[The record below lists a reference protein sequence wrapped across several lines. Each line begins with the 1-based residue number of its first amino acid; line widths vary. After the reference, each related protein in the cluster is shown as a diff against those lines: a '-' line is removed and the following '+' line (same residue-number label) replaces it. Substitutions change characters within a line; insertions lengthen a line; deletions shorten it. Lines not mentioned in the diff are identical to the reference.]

1 VKSRIND
8 FVFTG
13 ILASNCVL
21 DLQTRGLLR
30 TPAGTPDERREQDLF
45 APVPETIRGGSLQ
58 MQRWYRILFVF
69 ENLVR
74 DFVITRLSELDGENW
89 FDARATVDM
98 KKKVD
103 DRKKKEEKNQWHAGR
118 NKQSIYYLDFGDLG
132 LLITNHWA
140 VFKDFFDNQA
150 WIVSRIQDAERT
162 RNVIAHT
169 NLLAPEEG
177 VRLEMYLRDFV
188 RQIG

>member
-1 VKSRIND
+1 MKTALND

-13 ILASNCVL
+13 VLTSHCVR

-30 TPAGTPDERREQDLF
+30 TPSGTPDELRDQDLF
-45 APVPETIRGGSLQ
+45 APIPESIRGSSLQ
-58 MQRWYRILFVF
+58 MQRWYRLLFVF

-74 DFVITRLSELDGENW
+74 DFIVTRFTELDGEQW
-89 FDARATVDM
+89 FEKRASVAM
-98 KKKVD
+98 KKKIE
-103 DRKKKEEKNQWHAGR
+103 DRKQKEEKNAWHIGR
-118 NKQSIYYLDFGDLG
+118 NRQPIYYLDFGDLA
-132 LLITNHWA
+132 LLITNHWD
-140 VFKDFFDNQA
+140 VFKDFIDNQA

-169 NLLAPEEG
+169 NLLSSEEG
-177 VRLEMYLRDFV
+177 QRLEMYLRDLL

>member
-1 VKSRIND
+1 MKTQIND

-13 ILASNCVL
+13 ILASHCVR

-30 TPAGTPDERREQDLF
+30 SPARTAEERREQDLF
-45 APVPETIRGGSLQ
+45 APVPEAIRGGSIQ

-74 DFVITRLSELDGENW
+74 DFIITRLAELDGEEW
-89 FDARATVDM
+89 FDKRASATM
-98 KKKVD
+98 KKKVG
-103 DRKKKEEKNQWHAGR
+103 DRQKDEEKNQWHVGR
-118 NKQSIYYLDFGDLG
+118 NKQPIYYLDFGDLG
-132 LLITNHWA
+132 LLITNHWK

-150 WIVSRIQDAERT
+150 WIISRIQDAERT
-162 RNVIAHT
+162 RDVIAHT
-169 NLLAPEEG
+169 NLLSSEEG
-177 VRLEMYLRDFV
+177 ERLEMYFRDFL

>member
-21 DLQTRGLLR
+21 DLQARGLLR

-45 APVPETIRGGSLQ
+45 APVSETIRSGSLQ
-58 MQRWYRILFVF
+58 MQRWYRMLFVF

-74 DFVITRLSELDGENW
+74 EFVITRFSELDGDNW
-89 FDARATVDM
+89 FDTRASTDM

-103 DRKKKEEKNQWHAGR
+103 DRRKKEEKNLWHAGR
-118 NKQSIYYLDFGDLG
+118 NKQAIYYLDFGDLG

-140 VFKDFFDNQA
+140 VFKDFFDNQV

-169 NLLAPEEG
+169 NVLAAEEG
-177 VRLEMYLRDFV
+177 LRLEMYLKDFV

>member
-1 VKSRIND
+1 VRRHLHD

-13 ILASNCVL
+13 LLASHCVA
-21 DLQTRGLLR
+21 DLQARGLLR

-45 APVPETIRGGSLQ
+45 APIPEAIRGASLQ

-74 DFVITRLSELDGENW
+74 DFVITRLSELDGDDW
-89 FDARATVDM
+89 FDKRATSDM
-98 KKKVD
+98 KKKVAE
-103 DRKKKEEKNQWHAGR
+103 RRQKEEKNQWHAGR
-118 NKQSIYYLDFGDLG
+118 NNQPIYYLDFGDLG
-132 LLITNHWA
+132 LLITNQWS

-169 NLLAPEEG
+169 NLLAAEEG
-177 VRLEMYLRDFV
+177 ERLEMYLRDFV

>member
-1 VKSRIND
+1 VKTRIND

-13 ILASNCVL
+13 ILASHCVR

-30 TPAGTPDERREQDLF
+30 SPARTSEERREHDLF
-45 APVPETIRGGSLQ
+45 APVPEAIRGGSAQ

-74 DFVITRLSELDGENW
+74 DFIITRFVELDGEGW
-89 FDARATVDM
+89 FDKRASAGM
-98 KKKVD
+98 KKKVE
-103 DRKKKEEKNQWHAGR
+103 DRQKDEEKNQWHIGR
-118 NKQSIYYLDFGDLG
+118 NKQPIYYLDFGDLG
-132 LLITNHWA
+132 LLITNHWN

-150 WIVSRIQDAERT
+150 WLISRIQDAERT

-169 NLLAPEEG
+169 NLLSSEEG
-177 VRLEMYLRDFV
+177 ERLEMYLRDFL

>member
-1 VKSRIND
+1 MKTQIND

-13 ILASNCVL
+13 ILASHCVR

-30 TPAGTPDERREQDLF
+30 SPARTSEERREQDLF
-45 APVPETIRGGSLQ
+45 APVPETIRGGSIQ

-74 DFVITRLSELDGENW
+74 DFIITRLAELDGENW
-89 FDARATVDM
+89 FDKRASAGM
-98 KKKVD
+98 KKKVE
-103 DRKKKEEKNQWHAGR
+103 DRQKDEEKNQWHVGR
-118 NKQSIYYLDFGDLG
+118 NKQPIYYLDFGDLG
-132 LLITNHWA
+132 LLITNHWN

-150 WIVSRIQDAERT
+150 WVISRIQDAERT
-162 RNVIAHT
+162 RNVVAHT
-169 NLLAPEEG
+169 NLLSSEEG
-177 VRLEMYLRDFV
+177 ERLEMYLRDFM